1 MSVEGLVLPPLGAQE
16 PNILTFPPRV
26 GTYGPEAVEIA
37 ELAGLTM
44 DPWQSLVLD
53 NMLGYREDHT
63 WAGFE
68 VGLITGRQNGKDG
81 VLEAREIWGLFLS
94 PDDQLIIHSAHL
106 FDTSL
111 RHFNRVLSLI
121 EGCPDLD
128 RYLSAHRGR
137 VSRSHGEEGIEI
149 YRDGSMREL
158 RFRTR
163 TKGGGRGWSCDCL
176 ILNEA
181 MILEGVTVGAIL
193 PTLSAVPN
201 PQVIY
206 AASAGNKESTAL
218 GRVRSRGLG
227 AFTKSGWR
235 YATDPRLCFMEWSIT
250 PCSDF
255 CPPDCEDH
263 DQRPFRFDPK
273 MAPETYARKLSRLA
287 ASYAKANPA
296 WGIRMGGLDNPVK
309 SWEHMEAERRIMDP
323 DEFDR
328 ERLGIGDYPVD
339 ADSWLIINELAWKTC
354 CDVSSQPDGKFAFSL
369 DLSPDR
375 KTGAIVVAGWNEE
388 KKVHTEIT
396 GRDVLDH
403 RPGAGERWMVP
414 RMVELYKTWIPTCVV
429 IDKSTQAG
437 TLIKELRDLLM
448 APLHPADPK
457 DPDGA
462 GLTKEQVDDLLVHPT
477 AREYAHACGWFAGA
491 VMPPRGEKPQ
501 LAHRDQTGLSAA
513 VSGASK
519 RDLADLWAWERKS
532 SVSDITPLVAATNAA
547 WGLRE
552 HGDVE
557 ETSEPWVVVR

>member
-1 MSVEGLVLPPLGAQE
+1 VSVEGLVLPRYGNQE
-16 PNILTFPPRV
+16 PNILTHPPRI
-26 GTYGPEAVEIA
+26 GTYGQEAVELA
-37 ELAGLTM
+37 QRAGLDP

-53 NMLGYREDHT
+53 NMLGYRQDMT
-63 WAGFE
+63 WAAFE

-81 VLEAREIWGLFLS
+81 VLEARELWGLFLS
-94 PDDQLIIHSAHL
+94 PDDELIIHSAHL
-106 FDTSL
+106 FDTSI

-137 VSRSHGEEGIEI
+137 VARSHGEEGIEI
-149 YRDGSMREL
+149 YRDGALREL

-227 AFTKSGWR
+227 AQTKSGFR

-250 PCSDF
+250 PCSEF
-255 CPPDCEDH
+255 CPPTCEDH
-263 DQRPFRFDPK
+263 DQMPFRYDPK
-273 MAPETYARKLSRLA
+273 MPEDVRLRKLSRLA

-296 WGIRMGGLDNPVK
+296 WGIRMGGLDSPEK
-309 SWEHMEAERRIMDP
+309 SWEHIESERRIMDQ
-323 DEFDR
+323 DQFEK

-339 ADSWLIINELAWKTC
+339 SDSWLIINELAWKTA
-354 CDVSSQPDGKFAFSL
+354 CDVSSQPDTPLAFAL

-375 KTGAIVVAGWNEE
+375 KTGAIVVAGWNEGH
-388 KKVHTEIT
+388 KVHVEIT

-403 RPGAGERWMVP
+403 RPAAGDAWMVP
-414 RMVELYKTWIPTCVV
+414 RMVELYKTWSPSCIV
-429 IDKSTQAG
+429 IDKATQAG
-437 TLIKELRDLLM
+437 TLIKELKDLLM
-448 APLHPADPK
+448 APLHPADRKQTP
-457 DPDGA
+457 GA
-462 GLTKEQVDDLLVHPT
+462 GLTKEQVDELLVHPT

-491 VMPPRGEKPQ
+491 VMPPRGQKPT
-501 LAHRDQTGLSAA
+501 LVHRDQTGLTAA
-513 VSGASK
+513 VAGACK
-519 RDLADLWAWERKS
+519 RELADLWAWDRKTA
-532 SVSDITPLVAATNAA
+532 VVDLTPLVAATNAA

-552 HGDVE
+552 HGEVE
-557 ETSEPWVVVR
+557 EASEPWVVAQ